1 MHLIVTHDNADFDAV
16 ASLLGAAKLYPG
28 ALPVIPRR
36 VNRNVRDF
44 LHLYWEEFPFVW
56 AQDVPTAKSSAGK
69 ARIARL
75 TVVDSQHVPSLK
87 EMDAETQFQF
97 IDHHAPSKELP
108 PGAFTTL
115 QSTGA
120 TATLMVEEMQRQ
132 QVRLTPNE
140 ATLLLLGIYED
151 TGSLTYA
158 GTTPRDIRAAAW
170 LLEQGASLDV
180 LRQFL
185 NYPLSETQRA
195 LYDRLV
201 ESYESYDIEGR
212 NVMIAVA
219 QADGY
224 VEEISTLAH
233 KLRDLFEPDALF
245 LAVAM
250 EDHTQL
256 VARSTTNAI
265 EVDAIAAHFG
275 GGGHPRAAAA
285 LIHSID
291 LAQIRDQLL
300 AALRQHVQP
309 ATMVGQI
316 MSHGV
321 RTLAPTDTVS
331 EAAAMM
337 ARYGH
342 ESFPVVENGEIVGV
356 LTRREIDKA
365 MHHKLGGSAVHQYMR
380 KGRLF
385 VTPSDSVEK
394 LQALMIQEGLGQVP
408 VVEDDRI
415 VGIVTRTD
423 LINLWTE
430 APRPSRTDEI
440 AERLAMAV
448 PKRLL
453 ELLREAGQLA
463 AEQGDSLFIVG
474 GFVRDLLLG
483 NPTLDI
489 DLVIE
494 GDAIRLARRLARRYG
509 GRVRSHR
516 RFGTAKWLISESRI
530 SGQTSNVKRQT
541 SNVNSQTADR
551 RPQTTDHGSPISN
564 FPRPVLASGPGGGQS
579 PISNL
584 QSLPPTLDFVTAR
597 AEYYEHPS
605 ALPEV
610 ERSSIKQDLHR
621 RDFTINT
628 LAIELTPNRY
638 GELLDFYG
646 GENDLRQGLIRV
658 LHSLSFVEDAT
669 RMARAARLEQR
680 LGFRLEARTEELL
693 RDALDLLDRVSGERI
708 YHELHL
714 IFGEAEPERALL
726 RLDDLGV
733 LRQIH
738 PALRADKWFAVRC
751 RELREGLSDTPWSWS
766 APASD
771 SAEGEAAPGRR
782 PTDVHYLG
790 LLTFRLAA
798 EALDGIVDRLR
809 IRGDDAAILHQI
821 QALKARLAE
830 LREPRRPS
838 QIHRLLGAF
847 DEATL
852 LIGWLTCTDETAR
865 AQLAQF
871 QRELRGVEPII
882 DGHYLRREL
891 NLRPGPIYRQVL
903 EHLRAARLDG
913 EVITLADERAL
924 AERWLAEHGKL
935 GS

>member
-28 ALPVIPRR
+28 ALPVVPRR

-56 AQDVPTAKSSAGK
+56 AQDVPTGKSSTGK
-69 ARIARL
+69 TRIARL
-75 TVVDSQHVPSLK
+75 TVVDSQHVPLLK
-87 EMDAETQFQF
+87 DMDAETQFQF
-97 IDHHAPSKELP
+97 IDHHAPSKDLP
-108 PGAFTTL
+108 VGALTTL

-158 GTTPRDIRAAAW
+158 GTTSRDIRAAAW
-170 LLEQGASLDV
+170 LLEQNASLDV

-185 NYPLSETQRA
+185 NYPLSETQRV

-201 ESYESYDIEGR
+201 ESFESHDIEGR
-212 NVMIAVA
+212 SVMIAA
-219 QADGY
+219 ARADGY
-224 VEEISTLAH
+224 VEEISSLAH

-265 EVDAIAAHFG
+265 DVDAIAAHFG

-285 LIHSID
+285 LIHSMD
-291 LAQIRDQLL
+291 LAQIRNQLL

-309 ATMVGQI
+309 AITVGQI

-342 ESFPVVENGEIVGV
+342 EGFPVVENGEIVGV

-365 MHHKLGGSAVHQYMR
+365 IHHKLGGSAVRQYMR
-380 KGRLF
+380 KGRFF
-385 VTPSDSVEK
+385 VTPHDSVEK
-394 LQALMIQEGLGQVP
+394 LQAVMIQEGLGQVP
-408 VVEDDRI
+408 VVEDDKI

-423 LINLWTE
+423 LIKLWTE

-448 PKRLL
+448 PKPLL
-453 ELLREAGQLA
+453 ELLREAGRLA

-494 GDAIRLARRLARRYG
+494 GDAIRLARQLARRYG

-516 RFGTAKWLISESRI
+516 RFGTAKWLISESQI
-530 SGQTSNVKRQT
+530 SGQRSAVGGQPSNVKLQT
-541 SNVNSQTADR
+541 SPAR
-551 RPQTTDHGSPISN
+551 WRE
-564 FPRPVLASGPGGGQS
+564 PGRANIKF

-584 QSLPPTLDFVTAR
+584 QSLASNLPPALDFVTAR

-605 ALPEV
+605 ALPEI

-646 GENDLRQGLIRV
+646 GENDLQQGLIRV

-669 RMARAARLEQR
+669 RMLRAARLEQR
-680 LGFRLEARTEELL
+680 LGFHLEARTEELL

-708 YHELHL
+708 YHELYL

-738 PALRADKWFAVRC
+738 PALRADEWFAGRC
-751 RELREGLSDTPWSWS
+751 RDLRDGLSDTPWSWN
-766 APASD
+766 APAPIPVSEKG
-771 SAEGEAAPGRR
+771 AEEEAGPGRR
-782 PTDVHYLG
+782 PADVHYLG
-790 LLTFRLAA
+790 LLTFRLPA

-809 IRGDDAAILHQI
+809 IRGDDASILSQV
-821 QALKARLAE
+821 QALKARLPE

-838 QIHRLLGAF
+838 QIHRLLEKF
-847 DEATL
+847 PEAAL
-852 LIGWLTCTDETAR
+852 LVGWLACTDETAR

-891 NLRPGPIYRQVL
+891 NLRPGPIYRRIL

-924 AERWLAEHGKL
+924 VERWLAEHKQ
-935 GS
+935 

>member
-132 QVRLTPNE
+132 QVRLIPNE

-201 ESYESYDIEGR
+201 ESFESYDIEGR

-250 EDHTQL
+250 EDHTQF

-265 EVDAIAAHFG
+265 DVDAIAAHFG

-285 LIHSID
+285 LIHSMD

-342 ESFPVVENGEIVGV
+342 EGFPVVENGEIVGV

-394 LQALMIQEGLGQVP
+394 LQALMIREGLGQVP

-448 PKRLL
+448 PKPLL

-516 RFGTAKWLISESRI
+516 RFGTAKWLISESQISPARAAQPGRANLKSPRPARRSRGGQI
-530 SGQTSNVKRQT
+530 SNQPTPALAPALRSGASAGVSGQ
-541 SNVNSQTADR
+541 
-551 RPQTTDHGSPISN
+551 PSP
-564 FPRPVLASGPGGGQS
+564 AS
-579 PISNL
+579 
-584 QSLPPTLDFVTAR
+584 SLPPTLDFVTAR

-738 PALRADKWFAVRC
+738 PALRADKWFAGRC
-751 RELREGLSDTPWSWS
+751 RELREGLGDTPWSWS

-771 SAEGEAAPGRR
+771 SAEGEAAPGRG

-798 EALDGIVDRLR
+798 EALDGIVDRVR

-821 QALKARLAE
+821 QALKVRLAE

-891 NLRPGPIYRQVL
+891 NLRPGPIYRRIL

-924 AERWLAEHGKL
+924 VERWLAEHGK
-935 GS
+935 GP

>member
-1 MHLIVTHDNADFDAV
+1 MHLIITHDNADFDAV

-44 LHLYWEEFPFVW
+44 LHLYWEEFPFVR
-56 AQDVPTAKSSAGK
+56 AQDMPTAKSSAGK
-69 ARIARL
+69 ARVARL

-97 IDHHAPSKELP
+97 IDHHAPSKDLP
-108 PGAFTTL
+108 PGALTTL

-132 QVRLTPNE
+132 QIRLIPNE

-158 GTTPRDIRAAAW
+158 GTTARDIRAAAW
-170 LLEQGASLDV
+170 LLEQSASLDV

-195 LYDRLV
+195 LYDRLL
-201 ESYESYDIEGR
+201 ESFESYDIEGR
-212 NVMIAVA
+212 SVMIAVA

-233 KLRDLFEPDALF
+233 KLRDLLEPDALF

-250 EDHTQL
+250 EDHTQF

-265 EVDAIAAHFG
+265 DVDAIAAHFG

-285 LIHSID
+285 LIHSVD

-309 ATMVGQI
+309 ATTVGQI

-342 ESFPVVENGEIVGV
+342 EGFPVVENGEIVGV

-365 MHHKLGGSAVHQYMR
+365 IHHKLGGSAVRQYMR

-385 VTPSDSVEK
+385 VTPRDSVEK
-394 LQALMIQEGLGQVP
+394 LQAMMIREGLGQVP

-440 AERLAMAV
+440 AGRLAMAV
-448 PKRLL
+448 PKPLL
-453 ELLREAGQLA
+453 ELLREAGRLA

-516 RFGTAKWLISESRI
+516 RFGTAKWLLAESQI
-530 SGQTSNVKRQT
+530 SGQRSAGSDQPSAISGQPSAVKRQT
-541 SNVNSQTADR
+541 PNVKS
-551 RPQTTDHGSPISN
+551 
-564 FPRPVLASGPGGGQS
+564 L
-579 PISNL
+579 ISNL
-584 QSLPPTLDFVTAR
+584 QSPISALPSALDFVTAR

-680 LGFRLEARTEELL
+680 LGFHLEARTEELL

-714 IFGEAEPERALL
+714 TFREAEPERALL

-738 PALRADKWFAVRC
+738 PALRADEWFAVRC
-751 RELREGLSDTPWSWS
+751 RELRDGLSDTPWSWS
-766 APASD
+766 TPAPD
-771 SAEGEAAPGRR
+771 SAEGEAAPGRG
-782 PTDVHYLG
+782 PTDIHYLG
-790 LLTFRLAA
+790 LLTFRPTA
-798 EALDGIVDRLR
+798 EALDGIVTRLR
-809 IRGDDAAILHQI
+809 IRGDDAAILHQV
-821 QALKARLAE
+821 QALKARLPE

-838 QIHRLLGAF
+838 RIHRLLEEF

-852 LIGWLTCTDETAR
+852 LIGWLACTDETAR

-891 NLRPGPIYRQVL
+891 NLRPGPIYRRIL

-924 AERWLAEHGKL
+924 VERWLAEHG
-935 GS
+935 